1 MKLKQFKHELR
12 GNYHSDKWGEVMS
25 AWFECAAHLR
35 WRNRIEIPSQWQY
48 SSGCAGDPRDKESY
62 YFSLFRTATDRQLI
76 VIGNFLCR
84 LSSFLKRADLDY

>member
-35 WRNRIEIPSQWQY
+35 WHNRVEIPSEWQY
-48 SSGCAGDPRDKESY
+48 KAGASSDPRDKESY
-62 YFSLFRTATDRQLI
+62 YFSLFRKCSDKQLLT
-76 VIGNFLCR
+76 IGNFLYR
-84 LSSFLKRADLDY
+84 LSGFLDRAGLSY